1 MSLRP
6 LPNCL
11 RLMNTSR
18 PYLPLILP
26 GQNARATRNEEVET
40 KYWRMRAF
48 DDLAERV
55 RDTVRK
61 GQTALRLSF
70 TALNAGSRRKRLRGA
85 LRTGDRHSL
94 LPRYDADA

>member
-1 MSLRP
+1 
-6 LPNCL
+6 
-11 RLMNTSR
+11 MNVSS
-18 PYLPLILP
+18 PPPQLSALDEHIPSIP
-26 GQNARATRNEEVET
+26 PADFARATRNEEVET

-61 GQTALRLSF
+61 GQTALRLLF
-70 TALNAGSRRKRLRGA
+70 TAPNAGSRRKRLRGA

-94 LPRYDADA
+94 VPQYGAGA